1 MGNGA
6 SEPYFKQRM
15 QRRQWELRFPQGIQ
29 GTREHGKKKK
39 ILGTRK
45 QKENKAENTGT
56 KAASGILEKG
66 EDQTR
71 KSTFRVLMENKGNF
85 VGKKG
90 TFTTPERP

>member
-15 QRRQWELRFPQGIQ
+15 QRRQWELRFPQVIQ
-29 GTREHGKKKK
+29 GIREHGKKKF
-39 ILGTRK
+39 LRTRK

-56 KAASGILEKG
+56 KAVSGILEKR

-85 VGKKG
+85 VGKNG